1 MKKNLFILLMLAVV
15 GVVMSCDKEN
25 KGIIVDSGGYAFKQS
40 EQCVELSL
48 DTESARI
55 ELYYTEQP
63 KDSEYRW
70 VTFKYDAEKST
81 PEIEKYVTL
90 PPTHAKWEV
99 AEDGTLYYDIKINN
113 AEIKQD
119 IYLYLYVMSGNE
131 TYTEYNRE
139 MVLHITAPE
148 YYAESYMIAKIVEE
162 CKDFSLA
169 SVTENIVGKWELDSF
184 MVYDEGWSYMTLPY
198 IVNSVI
204 YVDGLEGSEL
214 FTFAADGTGTNYE
227 NYENSE
233 TDPLTTRFDWVYDE
247 ESSRLACSGEYNLE
261 WKVTGFSNDYIV
273 LDRIDQYDGDN
284 LRTILKRIAY

>member
-1 MKKNLFILLMLAVV
+1 
-15 GVVMSCDKEN
+15 
-25 KGIIVDSGGYAFKQS
+25 
-40 EQCVELSL
+40 
-48 DTESARI
+48 
-55 ELYYTEQP
+55 
-63 KDSEYRW
+63 
-70 VTFKYDAEKST
+70 
-81 PEIEKYVTL
+81 
-90 PPTHAKWEV
+90 
-99 AEDGTLYYDIKINN
+99 
-113 AEIKQD
+113 
-119 IYLYLYVMSGNE
+119 
-131 TYTEYNRE
+131 
-139 MVLHITAPE
+139 
-148 YYAESYMIAKIVEE
+148 
-162 CKDFSLA
+162 
-169 SVTENIVGKWELDSF
+169 
-184 MVYDEGWSYMTLPY
+184 MTLPY